1 MKIMK
6 MAGLLALAIC
16 LGPVPALAG
25 ANAPIK
31 VRMSVDEDPVVPR
44 LAASLGYLKDEGI
57 EIVPVKITDFAPN
70 DYQFQALLAEGKI
83 DIAYHWF
90 NHAIFGAR
98 NGHPAT
104 AVMMIN
110 DAPAMEVL
118 VAEQRKGDIRDA
130 GDFKGINI
138 AEGATYGTK
147 SVITGYLAQKAGLA
161 PHSYTSV
168 IKEVAGRQQAVVE
181 GLKAGKV
188 DVVTAQEPMV
198 SALKQ
203 QHLATTIYDMSSGAA
218 TARTFGTTWPAQS
231 LLVAPGYLKKNP
243 KAIQGVVNAYVRTLR
258 FMASHDVDEIV
269 ARLPDAY
276 FAGKDRAAEIEYLR
290 ATLPS
295 YAVRDYRIEMKGV
308 RLVNDVIRS
317 SGFDE
322 SPSGQWR
329 AAGRDTPIALGSLFD
344 NRFVDRAMKRYPA
357 TTRST
362 ATARNHSP

>member
-6 MAGLLALAIC
+6 MAGLLAMAIC
-16 LGPVPALAG
+16 LAPAPASAG
-25 ANAPIK
+25 MKAPIQ
-31 VRMSVDEDPVVPR
+31 VRMSIDEDPVVPY
-44 LAASLGYLKDEGI
+44 LAQSLGYLEDEGI
-57 EIVPVKITDFAPN
+57 EIVPVKITDHAPN
-70 DYQFQALLAEGKI
+70 DYQFQTLLAEGKI

-98 NGHPAT
+98 NGHPVT

-118 VAEQRKGDIRDA
+118 VAEQRKGDIRGA
-130 GDFKGINI
+130 ADFKGINI

-147 SVITGYLAQKAGLA
+147 SVITGYLAQKAGLPA
-161 PHSYTSV
+161 HSYASV

-203 QHLATTIYDMSSGAA
+203 QGLAATIYDMSSGAA
-218 TARTFGTTWPAQS
+218 TARTFGSAWPAQS

-243 KAIQGVVNAYVRTLR
+243 EAIQGVVNAYVRTLR
-258 FMASHDVDEIV
+258 FMASNDVRGIV
-269 ARLPDAY
+269 AKLPDSY
-276 FAGKDRAAEIEYLR
+276 FAGKDRAAEIEHLR

-295 YAVRDYRIEMKGV
+295 YAVSDYRIEMKSV
-308 RLVNDVIRS
+308 ALVNDVIRS
-317 SGFDE
+317 SSFDQ

-329 AAGRDTPIALGSLFD
+329 AAGRDQPIALQALFD

-357 TTRST
+357 ATRSHASIGNT
-362 ATARNHSP
+362 LP

>member
-1 MKIMK
+1 MKITTMTGL
-6 MAGLLALAIC
+6 MALAIGLALA
-16 LGPVPALAG
+16 PALA
-25 ANAPIK
+25 AAKAPIK
-31 VRMSVDEDPVVPR
+31 VRMSIDEDPVLPH

-98 NGHPAT
+98 NDHPVT

-118 VAEQRKGDIRDA
+118 VAEQRKGEIRDA

-147 SVITGYLAQKAGLA
+147 SVITGYLAQKAGLPA
-161 PHSYTSV
+161 HSYTSV
-168 IKEVAGRQQAVVE
+168 IKEVAGRQHAVVE

-203 QHLATTIYDMSSGAA
+203 QHLASTLYDLSSGAA
-218 TARTFGTTWPAQS
+218 TTRTFGAPWPAQS
-231 LLVAPGYLKKNP
+231 LLVAPNYLKKNP

-258 FMASHDVDEIV
+258 FMASHDAEEI
-269 ARLPDAY
+269 ADKLPASY
-276 FAGKDRAAEIEYLR
+276 FAGKDRAVEIEYLR

-295 YAVRDYRIEMKGV
+295 YAVHDYRIELKSAA
-308 RLVNDVIRS
+308 LVNEVIHS
-317 SGFDE
+317 SSFDD
-322 SPSGQWR
+322 SPSGKWR
-329 AAGRDTPIALGSLFD
+329 VAGRDKPIVLESLFD
-344 NRFVDRAMKRYPA
+344 NRFVDRAMQRYPA
-357 TTRST
+357 ATSRVPAST
-362 ATARNHSP
+362 GK